1 MSLVSVTSV
10 YSCCDYWW
18 TTEPSHDMM
27 FKQSPPFS
35 KDYPECGGLF
45 VQMNEDSQEAREI
58 SIEQC
63 YDSKTQLQTK
73 P

>member
-1 MSLVSVTSV
+1 
-10 YSCCDYWW
+10 
-18 TTEPSHDMM
+18 MM